1 MGARCF
7 GFQKSEK
14 SVEPDHPRC
23 TMQTKPLLPLTA
35 VVYPLRVRTSTSAAS
50 EMDFGAALRASAIS
64 AVWSGM
70 RYWASGAMAG
80 YGFCARALDVAP
92 GRAPTST
99 ATARKLN
106 SLFCMESP
114 PLTYNANAEELRR

>member
-35 VVYPLRVRTSTSAAS
+35 VVYPFRPSTRTSAAS
-50 EMDFGAALRASAIS
+50 EIDLGAARRASAIS
-64 AVWSGM
+64 AFWSGM
-70 RYWASGAMAG
+70 RYGARGAMAG
-80 YGFCARALDVAP
+80 YGFCARAGDVAP
-92 GRAPTST
+92 GKPT
-99 ATARKLN
+99 
-106 SLFCMESP
+106 C
-114 PLTYNANAEELRR
+114 AN